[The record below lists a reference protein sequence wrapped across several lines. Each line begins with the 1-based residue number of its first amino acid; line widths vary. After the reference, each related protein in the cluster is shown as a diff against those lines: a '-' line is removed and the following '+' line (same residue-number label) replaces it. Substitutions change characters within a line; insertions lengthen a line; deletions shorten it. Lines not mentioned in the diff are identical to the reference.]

1 LLLHEERVLFKM
13 KDKNQISI
21 LLGVCIIPQIIADI
35 KEFYDNN
42 EEVALKEFYKSNLFD
57 KLQNP
62 NTGLWHLSPKTLS
75 QLFLSEVNE
84 QIIEFPE
91 EQS

>member
-1 LLLHEERVLFKM
+1 M
-13 KDKNQISI
+13 KDKNQLSV
-21 LLGVCIIPQIIADI
+21 LLGVCIIPQIIAEI
-35 KEFYDNN
+35 KDFYNN
-42 EEVALKEFYKSNLFD
+42 EEEIAIKEFYKSNLYE

-62 NTGLWHLSPKTLS
+62 VTGLWHLSPKTLS
-75 QLFLSEVNE
+75 EIFLTEIKE

>member
-1 LLLHEERVLFKM
+1 M
-13 KDKNQISI
+13 KDKTQISA
-21 LLGVCIIPQIIADI
+21 LLGICIIPKIIEEI
-35 KEFYDNN
+35 KGFYDNQDDI
-42 EEVALKEFYKSNLFD
+42 AIKEFYKSNLFD

-62 NTGLWHLSPKTLS
+62 NTGLWHLSSKTLS
-75 QLFLSEVNE
+75 QIFLTEIRE

>member
-1 LLLHEERVLFKM
+1 MENKR
-13 KDKNQISI
+13 NQISV
-21 LLGVCIIPQIIADI
+21 LLGICILPQIIAEV
-35 KEFYDNN
+35 KEFYNN
-42 EEVALKEFYKSNLFD
+42 QEEIAIKELYKSNLFD

-62 NTGLWHLSPKTLS
+62 DTGLWHLSAKTLS
-75 QLFLSEVNE
+75 QIFLAEVQE

>member
-1 LLLHEERVLFKM
+1 M
-13 KDKNQISI
+13 KDKNQISA
-21 LLGVCIIPQIIADI
+21 LLGVCIIPQIISEI
-35 KEFYDNN
+35 KEFYNN
-42 EEVALKEFYKSNLFD
+42 REEIAIKEFYKSNLFE

-62 NTGLWHLSPKTLS
+62 ATGLWHLSSKTLA
-75 QLFLSEVNE
+75 QIFLTEVKE

>member
-1 LLLHEERVLFKM
+1 M
-13 KDKNQISI
+13 KDKNQISA
-21 LLGVCIIPQIIADI
+21 LLGVCIIPQIIAEI
-35 KEFYDNN
+35 KEFYNN
-42 EEVALKEFYKSNLFD
+42 EEEIAIKEFYKSNLFD

-62 NTGLWHLSPKTLS
+62 NTGLWHLSSKTLS
-75 QLFLSEVNE
+75 QIFLAEVKE

>member
-1 LLLHEERVLFKM
+1 M

-62 NTGLWHLSPKTLS
+62 ATGLWHLSAKTLS
-75 QLFLSEVNE
+75 QMFLTEVKE

>member
-1 LLLHEERVLFKM
+1 M
-13 KDKNQISI
+13 KDKNQISV

-35 KEFYDNN
+35 KEIYNN
-42 EEVALKEFYKSNLFD
+42 QEEIAIREFYKSNLYD

-62 NTGLWHLSPKTLS
+62 ATGLWHLSSKTLS
-75 QLFLSEVNE
+75 EIFLAEIKE
-84 QIIEFPE
+84 QVIEFPE